1 MKETIPIL
9 SSCLSGGLILMASLV
24 SVLLIALL
32 DYESDLKPMIS
43 RGFLILV
50 MSVHIP
56 LILWITVKNQKK
68 NKKPVAPAKT
78 LQFHGVSSKWAAMI
92 IQKKV
97 KNIFFFFFE
106 IGRQWRSWRNWTPNG
121 TQYSKPNTR
130 SVCQQFFCLLTYFTF
145 VVQNLISM

>member
-1 MKETIPIL
+1 MISQQNDLIWNRFKTQSLIISLRSHKDVMKETIPIL

-78 LQFHGVSSKWAAMI
+78 LQFHGVSSKWMKHI
-92 IQKKV
+92 LQNQKQ
-97 KNIFFFFFE
+97 I
-106 IGRQWRSWRNWTPNG
+106 
-121 TQYSKPNTR
+121 
-130 SVCQQFFCLLTYFTF
+130 
-145 VVQNLISM
+145 

>member
-1 MKETIPIL
+1 MISQQNDLIWNIFNTQSLIISLRSHKDVMKETIPIL
-9 SSCLSGGLILMASLV
+9 SSCLSGGLIITASLICG
-24 SVLLIALL
+24 LLIALL

-78 LQFHGVSSKWAAMI
+78 LQFHGVSLEWMKHI
-92 IQKKV
+92 IQKQ
-97 KNIFFFFFE
+97 I
-106 IGRQWRSWRNWTPNG
+106 
-121 TQYSKPNTR
+121 
-130 SVCQQFFCLLTYFTF
+130 
-145 VVQNLISM
+145 

>member
-1 MKETIPIL
+1 MISQQNDLMLNRFKTQSLIISLRSHKDVMKETIPIL

-78 LQFHGVSSKWAAMI
+78 LQFHGVRSK
-92 IQKKV
+92 
-97 KNIFFFFFE
+97 
-106 IGRQWRSWRNWTPNG
+106 
-121 TQYSKPNTR
+121 
-130 SVCQQFFCLLTYFTF
+130 
-145 VVQNLISM
+145 

>member
-9 SSCLSGGLILMASLV
+9 SSCLSGGLIVVSSLI
-24 SVLLIALL
+24 SGILIALL

-78 LQFHGVSSKWAAMI
+78 LQFHGVSSKFDETYSI
-92 IQKKV
+92 SVRKV
-97 KNIFFFFFE
+97 KIMCVFFFSFFE
-106 IGRQWRSWRNWTPNG
+106 IGLESRE
-121 TQYSKPNTR
+121 
-130 SVCQQFFCLLTYFTF
+130 LH
-145 VVQNLISM
+145 